1 MHVVFLSACGKYS
14 NGLVGYAAAK
24 AGLQTATIGLAREL
38 GPDHIRVNAMAPG
51 VIETDPLTAM
61 PEDRR
66 AAQLNTI
73 PLGGFGTPDIADNA
87 VMNSLLRH
95 SKVFGPYDKILAWA

>member
-1 MHVVFLSACGKYS
+1 
-14 NGLVGYAAAK
+14 
-24 AGLQTATIGLAREL
+24 
-38 GPDHIRVNAMAPG
+38 MAPG

-95 SKVFGPYDKILAWA
+95 SKVFGPYDKMLARA